1 MRRLTK
7 ASIESLVDSC
17 VELMLERDKTRTDVK
32 NELLFEVDTVSDL
45 YTVLGYFLERYGGHI
60 RTGGEMPVIEQW
72 QFEEGIVMSA
82 HPRTLYVYASGDAY
96 QDIINVKKLVDFKE
110 ASCIYYHIKCI
121 FTACRSN
128 GLCVKRNG
136 KIV

>member
-17 VELMLERDKTRTDVK
+17 VELMLERDKTHTDVK

-82 HPRTLYVYASGDAY
+82 QFKMYGDFWVNIGY
-96 QDIINVKKLVDFKE
+96 SEFWNDNLSELMDGCMLVDLRGFD
-110 ASCIYYHIKCI
+110 
-121 FTACRSN
+121 TAEV
-128 GLCVKRNG
+128 LE
-136 KIV
+136 